1 MLSQDE
7 SVAFRERN
15 NGDQC
20 ISSRRG
26 TALYVYVCTL
36 KYKSLKGYRW
46 LVPVLTPDQSGVK
59 AKVKGCTEALKSYN
73 CRFKDALSIFFHV
86 TV

>member
-36 KYKSLKGYRW
+36 KYKIFEGISLTGTCTDSR
-46 LVPVLTPDQSGVK
+46 PVWSEGE
-59 AKVKGCTEALKSYN
+59 G
-73 CRFKDALSIFFHV
+73 
-86 TV
+86 

>member
-26 TALYVYVCTL
+26 TPLYVYVCT
-36 KYKSLKGYRW
+36 LKGYRW

-59 AKVKGCTEALKSYN
+59 AKVKGCTEELQ
-73 CRFKDALSIFFHV
+73 L
-86 TV
+86 